1 MNVQPFLVAST
12 VNTVIGQR
20 LVRRLCGNCIESFPP
35 EADFIAMLQREFDT
49 KRILEIM
56 RRERVISAQAK
67 LADLK
72 FYRAKGCSQCNNEGY
87 KGRIGIY
94 EVMEISAQIRQQIV
108 QRAST
113 DEILAQAREAKMITM
128 EEDGFIKAATGVTTV
143 EEVMRATKE

>member
-1 MNVQPFLVAST
+1 
-12 VNTVIGQR
+12 
-20 LVRRLCGNCIESFPP
+20 
-35 EADFIAMLQREFDT
+35 MLQREFDT